1 MAMRSGDIA
10 FVAPFRYTNLIW
22 AMLTGYLVFG
32 DVPDGYMIL
41 GAAIIVSPMWLTLYR
56 ERKKPGAEPVAAEAP
71 HRNAP

>member
-1 MAMRSGDIA
+1 MRSGDIA

-41 GAAIIVSPMWLTLYR
+41 GAAIIVCSGLYTLYR